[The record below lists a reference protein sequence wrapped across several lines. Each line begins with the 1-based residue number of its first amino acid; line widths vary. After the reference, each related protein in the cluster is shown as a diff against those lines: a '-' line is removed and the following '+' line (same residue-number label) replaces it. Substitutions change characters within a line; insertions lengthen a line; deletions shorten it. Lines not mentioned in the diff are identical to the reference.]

1 MKNHYFK
8 IYIILNI
15 SQSSAGFTLIELLVA
30 MAITSI
36 VVSLTG
42 FGLVAMTNK
51 NKTYEA
57 QTRSRIELSRASDFI
72 IDEIR
77 MARRINTT
85 TNTTLTAGDAAVAS
99 NTAIQFAQAED
110 TTSTPPKPSTPA
122 LGIDLN
128 DLSARNKIVLYLEI
142 PITVNIPTT
151 CPTGGPN
158 PGSAPPSPSTY
169 DRVVY
174 DIRTNTT
181 TWLPPRVIYRY
192 GRIPSIDGTINPC
205 SSPVASAVFVDSIS
219 ATNIN
224 PTCNSPAVLSGA
236 EGFYAC
242 VNGRLVDLYLRG
254 TTQVNGVETELYN
267 MSSKGFSR
275 VAP

>member
-1 MKNHYFK
+1 MKNHFSK
-8 IYIILNI
+8 IYKILNI

-72 IDEIR
+72 TDEIR
-77 MARRINTT
+77 MARRINRT
-85 TNTTLTAGDAAVAS
+85 
-99 NTAIQFAQAED
+99 D
-110 TTSTPPKPSTPA
+110 TTIANGTTVTVDNVVTSSGLSLSA
-122 LGIDLN
+122 LG
-128 DLSARNKIVLYLEI
+128 SHGTIVLYLEI
-142 PITVNIPTT
+142 PITANIPTT

-174 DIRTNTT
+174 DIRPSTSP
-181 TWLPPRVIYRY
+181 WLSPRTIYRY

-205 SSPVASAVFVDSIS
+205 SSPVASAVLVDSIS

-224 PTCNSPAVLSGA
+224 PTSCTTPAVLSGA

-267 MSSKGFSR
+267 LSSKGFSR